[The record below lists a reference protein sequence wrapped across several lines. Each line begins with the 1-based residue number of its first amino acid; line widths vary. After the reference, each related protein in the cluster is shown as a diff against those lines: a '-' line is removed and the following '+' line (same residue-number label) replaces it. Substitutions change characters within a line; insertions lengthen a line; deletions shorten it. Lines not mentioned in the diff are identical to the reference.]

1 MGIKRRTKSIELL
14 LEQFEHEQ
22 RAISAT
28 ELTERLREKV
38 NKTTIYR
45 ALERL
50 EDEGLIHS
58 FVGRNAIKWYA
69 KCNGCSTHGHN
80 DIHPHFQ
87 CLSCGKVECLEIDIS
102 VPEIE
107 HREVLTTQILMQGNC
122 ENCV

>member
-14 LEQFEHEQ
+14 LEQFVHEQ

-45 ALERL
+45 ALVRL

-69 KCNGCSTHGHN
+69 KCNGCSTHGHD